1 MFWNT
6 IHEIDLSL
14 GLLLLIFFGLMSL
27 RNGHVSL
34 PHVRFLC
41 QCWLIALSCPALL
54 FQGSEGSFTISS
66 GLDIQDYALCLLTV
80 VLLQSFHSF
89 EALLF
94 LLLAYI
100 GQLYMMHSVNLV
112 SFYVCLEAQTLCVV
126 VLCGLLARGASP
138 LRANYSVGGNAHTTG
153 VFSVE
158 AALKFLLLSA
168 MVSGMCL
175 FWFSAMYMRTGS
187 LDMVGQETFWILLVL
202 LFKLGVA
209 PVHMWSVDLYGS
221 IPKPLLM
228 YLATAPKLSLF
239 TFWASSWHMNYSV
252 GVFILFSMVI
262 GSVGAYSQ
270 PALRGLFA
278 YSTIN
283 EIGLLLMAVETA
295 GFHSLYQ
302 HLSVYIVTQLL
313 LWNLSSRG
321 LFALCAVSLAGL
333 PPFAG
338 FFGKAWIFW
347 NAITNNLFGLLAA
360 ALVCTVLSLVYYLR
374 VLRLFWNAPVHT
386 PAIQVSPTGQGWV
399 AFSSLRGIVSSP
411 SSATVAYPTQ
421 TSLTSACAVALAFL
435 PVMLIKPFI
444 I

>member
-1 MFWNT
+1 MFWNA
-6 IHEIDLSL
+6 IAEIDLCI

-27 RNGHVSL
+27 RTGHVSL
-34 PHVRFLC
+34 PHIRFLC
-41 QCWLIALSCPALL
+41 QCWLIALTPL
-54 FQGSEGSFTISS
+54 E
-66 GLDIQDYALCLLTV
+66 IQDYALCLLTV

-100 GQLYMMHSVNLV
+100 GQLYMMHSCNLV

-126 VLCGLLARGASP
+126 VLCGLLARGSST
-138 LRANYSVGGNAHTTG
+138 NYATGSSSSVTG

-175 FWFSAMYMRTGS
+175 FWFSAMYLRTGS
-187 LDMVGQETFWILLVL
+187 LDMVGQETFWILLVM

-228 YLATAPKLSLF
+228 YLSTAPKLSLF
-239 TFWASSWHMNYSV
+239 TFWASTWHMNYSV
-252 GVFILFSMVI
+252 GIFVLFSVLI
-262 GSVGAYSQ
+262 GSIGAYSQ

-283 EIGLLLMAVETA
+283 EIGLMLMAVETA

-302 HLSVYIVTQLL
+302 HLSIYIITQLL
-313 LWNLSSRG
+313 LWNLSDKR

-347 NAITNNLFGLLAA
+347 NAMNTHLFGLLAA
-360 ALVCTVLSLVYYLR
+360 ALICTVLSLVYYLR
-374 VLRLFWNAPVHT
+374 VLRLFWNAPVHN
-386 PAIQVSPTGQGWV
+386 PSIQSCPTGQSWV
-399 AFSSLRGIVSSP
+399 VMANAP
-411 SSATVAYPTQ
+411 NQ
-421 TSLTSACAVALAFL
+421 TGLTSACAVALVFL
-435 PVMLIKPFI
+435 PIMLVKPFI

>member
-1 MFWNT
+1 MSFWFCTN
-6 IHEIDLSL
+6 EIDLCF
-14 GLLLLIFFGLMSL
+14 GLLLIIFFGLISL
-27 RNGHVSL
+27 RNGHVNL
-34 PHVRFLC
+34 PHIRFLC
-41 QCWLIALSCPALL
+41 QCWLIALTPWEV
-54 FQGSEGSFTISS
+54 Q
-66 GLDIQDYALCLLTV
+66 DIALCVLTV

-89 EALLF
+89 EAILF
-94 LLLAYI
+94 VLLAYI
-100 GQLYMMHSVNLV
+100 GQLYMMHAVNLV

-126 VLCGLLARGASP
+126 VLCGLLARGAS
-138 LRANYSVGGNAHTTG
+138 SSSTSGNMGSSATG

-187 LDMVGQETFWILLVL
+187 LDMVGQETFWILLVM

-239 TFWASSWHMNYSV
+239 TFWASTWHMNYSV
-252 GVFILFSMVI
+252 GVFVLFSMLV
-262 GSVGAYSQ
+262 GSIGAYSQ

-302 HLSVYIVTQLL
+302 HLGIYIITQLL
-313 LWNLSSRG
+313 LWNLSDKR
-321 LFALCAVSLAGL
+321 LFALCAISLAGL
-333 PPFAG
+333 PPLAG

-347 NAITNNLFGLLAA
+347 NAMNIHLFGLLAA
-360 ALVCTVLSLVYYLR
+360 ALVCTALSLVYYLR
-374 VLRLFWNAPVHT
+374 VLRLFWNNNVHT
-386 PAIQVSPTGQGWV
+386 PSIQVCPTGQSWTV
-399 AFSSLRGIVSSP
+399 SNNFSGSGLS
-411 SSATVAYPTQ
+411 TNQ
-421 TSLTSACAVALAFL
+421 TGLTSACAIALVFL
-435 PVMLIKPFI
+435 PIMLVKPFI

>member
-1 MFWNT
+1 MFWSIT
-6 IHEIDLSL
+6 TELDLCL
-14 GLLLLIFFGLMSL
+14 GLLLMIFFGLVSL
-27 RNGHVSL
+27 RNGHVNL

-41 QCWLIALSCPALL
+41 QCWLLALTPL
-54 FQGSEGSFTISS
+54 EV
-66 GLDIQDYALCLLTV
+66 QDYALCLLTI

-89 EALLF
+89 EAILF
-94 LLLAYI
+94 VLLAYI
-100 GQLYMMHSVNLV
+100 GQLYMMHSINLV

-126 VLCGLLARGASP
+126 VLCGLLARGAST
-138 LRANYSVGGNAHTTG
+138 NYGTGSAHTTG

-187 LDMVGQETFWILLVL
+187 LDMVGQETFWILLVM

-209 PVHMWSVDLYGS
+209 PVHMWSVDLYGA

-228 YLATAPKLSLF
+228 YLSTAPKLSLF
-239 TFWASSWHMNYSV
+239 TFWASTWHIGSYSV
-252 GVFILFSMVI
+252 GVFVLFSMLI
-262 GSVGAYSQ
+262 GSIGAYSQ

-302 HLSVYIVTQLL
+302 HLGIYIVTQLL
-313 LWNLSSRG
+313 LWNLSDKR

-347 NAITNNLFGLLAA
+347 NAMNTHLFGLLAA

-374 VLRLFWNAPVHT
+374 VLRLFYNTNVHT
-386 PAIQVSPTGQGWV
+386 PSIQVCPTGQSWAV
-399 AFSSLRGIVSSP
+399 MANP
-411 SSATVAYPTQ
+411 NHQ
-421 TSLTSACAVALAFL
+421 TGLTSACAVALVFL
-435 PVMLIKPFI
+435 PIMLVKPFVI
-444 I
+444 

>member
-1 MFWNT
+1 MFWHSV
-6 IHEIDLSL
+6 IELDLCL
-14 GLLLLIFFGLMSL
+14 GLLLIIFFGLISL
-27 RNGHVSL
+27 RNGHVNL

-41 QCWLIALSCPALL
+41 QCWLIALTPL
-54 FQGSEGSFTISS
+54 EV
-66 GLDIQDYALCLLTV
+66 QDYALCLLTI

-89 EALLF
+89 EAILF
-94 LLLAYI
+94 VLLAYI

-126 VLCGLLARGASP
+126 VLCGLLARGASV
-138 LRANYSVGGNAHTTG
+138 NYGVGSAHTTG

-187 LDMVGQETFWILLVL
+187 LDMVGQETFWILLVM

-209 PVHMWSVDLYGS
+209 PVHMWSVDLYGA

-228 YLATAPKLSLF
+228 YLSTAPKLSLF
-239 TFWASSWHMNYSV
+239 TFWASTWHMSYSV
-252 GVFILFSMVI
+252 GVFVLFSVLI

-302 HLSVYIVTQLL
+302 HLGIYIITQLL
-313 LWNLSSRG
+313 LWNLSDKR

-347 NAITNNLFGLLAA
+347 NAMNTHLFGLLAA

-374 VLRLFWNAPVHT
+374 VLRLFYNTNVHT
-386 PAIQVSPTGQGWV
+386 PSIQVCPTGQSWAV
-399 AFSSLRGIVSSP
+399 MANP
-411 SSATVAYPTQ
+411 NHQ
-421 TSLTSACAVALAFL
+421 TGLTSACAVALVFL
-435 PVMLIKPFI
+435 PIMLVKPFVI
-444 I
+444 

>member
-1 MFWNT
+1 MYWNSIT
-6 IHEIDLSL
+6 EIDLCI

-34 PHVRFLC
+34 PHIRFLC

-54 FQGSEGSFTISS
+54 FPGSFTP
-66 GLDIQDYALCLLTV
+66 LDIQDYALCLLTV
-80 VLLQSFHSF
+80 VLLQSFYSF

-100 GQLYMMHSVNLV
+100 GQLYMMHAVNLV
-112 SFYVCLEAQTLCVV
+112 GFYVCLEAQTLCVV
-126 VLCGLLARGASP
+126 VLCGLLARGAST
-138 LRANYSVGGNAHTTG
+138 NYSIGSAHTTG

-175 FWFSAMYMRTGS
+175 FWFSAMYLRTGS

-239 TFWASSWHMNYSV
+239 TFWASSWHISESNYSV
-252 GVFILFSMVI
+252 GVFIILSMVI

-302 HLSVYIVTQLL
+302 HLSVYIITQLL
-313 LWNLSSRG
+313 LWNLYSGFNSG

-347 NAITNNLFGLLAA
+347 NTITIASTHLLGLLAA
-360 ALVCTVLSLVYYLR
+360 ALICTVLSLVYYLR

-386 PAIQVSPTGQGWV
+386 PAIQVSPTGQGWT
-399 AFSSLRGIVSSP
+399 ALSSVNAP
-411 SSATVAYPTQ
+411 STTVAYPAQ
-421 TSLTSACAVALAFL
+421 TSLTSACAVALVFL

>member
-1 MFWNT
+1 MFWHSV
-6 IHEIDLSL
+6 IELDLCL
-14 GLLLLIFFGLMSL
+14 GLLLIIFFGLISL
-27 RNGHVSL
+27 RNGHVNL

-41 QCWLIALSCPALL
+41 QCWLIALTPL
-54 FQGSEGSFTISS
+54 EV
-66 GLDIQDYALCLLTV
+66 QDYALCLLTI

-89 EALLF
+89 EAILF
-94 LLLAYI
+94 VLLAYI

-126 VLCGLLARGASP
+126 VLCGLLARGASI
-138 LRANYSVGGNAHTTG
+138 NYGTGSAHTTG

-187 LDMVGQETFWILLVL
+187 LDMVGQETFWILLVM

-209 PVHMWSVDLYGS
+209 PVHMWSVDLYGA

-228 YLATAPKLSLF
+228 YLSTAPKLSLF
-239 TFWASSWHMNYSV
+239 TFWASTWHMSYSV
-252 GVFILFSMVI
+252 GVFVLFSVLI

-302 HLSVYIVTQLL
+302 HLGIYIITQLL
-313 LWNLSSRG
+313 LWNLSDKR

-347 NAITNNLFGLLAA
+347 NAMNTHLFGLLAA

-374 VLRLFWNAPVHT
+374 VLRLFYNTNVHT
-386 PAIQVSPTGQGWV
+386 PSIQVCPTGQSWAV
-399 AFSSLRGIVSSP
+399 MANP
-411 SSATVAYPTQ
+411 NHQ
-421 TSLTSACAVALAFL
+421 TGLTSACAVALVFL
-435 PVMLIKPFI
+435 PIMLVKPFVI
-444 I
+444 

>member
-1 MFWNT
+1 MFWNS
-6 IHEIDLSL
+6 IAEIDLCI

-27 RNGHVSL
+27 RTGHVSL
-34 PHVRFLC
+34 PHIRFLC
-41 QCWLIALSCPALL
+41 QCWLIALTCLN
-54 FQGSEGSFTISS
+54 TS
-66 GLDIQDYALCLLTV
+66 GATLEIQDYALCLLTV
-80 VLLQSFHSF
+80 VLLQSFNSF

-100 GQLYMMHSVNLV
+100 GQLYMMHSCNLV

-126 VLCGLLARGASP
+126 VLCGLLARGAST
-138 LRANYSVGGNAHTTG
+138 NYACLPGNPAGRQGATG

-158 AALKFLLLSA
+158 SALKFLLLSA
-168 MVSGMCL
+168 MVSGMAL
-175 FWFSAMYMRTGS
+175 FWFSAMYLRTGS
-187 LDMVGQETFWILLVL
+187 LDMVGQETFWIMLVM

-228 YLATAPKLSLF
+228 YLSTAPKLSLF
-239 TFWASSWHMNYSV
+239 TFWASTWHIGGANNYSAGIFV
-252 GVFILFSMVI
+252 LFSMLI
-262 GSVGAYSQ
+262 GSIGAYSQ

-283 EIGLLLMAVETA
+283 EIGLMLMAVETA

-302 HLSVYIVTQLL
+302 HLSIYIITQLL
-313 LWNLSSRG
+313 LWNLSDKR

-347 NAITNNLFGLLAA
+347 NAMNNHLFGLLAA
-360 ALVCTVLSLVYYLR
+360 ALLCTGLSLVYYLR
-374 VLRLFWNAPVHT
+374 VLRLFWNAPVHNSGN
-386 PAIQVSPTGQGWV
+386 AYGVASIQVCPTGQSWV
-399 AFSSLRGIVSSP
+399 VMANAP
-411 SSATVAYPTQ
+411 NQ
-421 TSLTSACAVALAFL
+421 TSLTSVCAVALVFL
-435 PVMLIKPFI
+435 PIMLVKPFI

>member
-1 MFWNT
+1 MFWNA
-6 IHEIDLSL
+6 IAEIDLCI

-34 PHVRFLC
+34 PHIRFLC
-41 QCWLIALSCPALL
+41 QCWLIALTPL
-54 FQGSEGSFTISS
+54 E
-66 GLDIQDYALCLLTV
+66 IQDYALCLLTV

-100 GQLYMMHSVNLV
+100 GQLYMMHSCNLV

-126 VLCGLLARGASP
+126 VLCGLLARGSST
-138 LRANYSVGGNAHTTG
+138 NYAIGSSSNVTG

-175 FWFSAMYMRTGS
+175 FWFSAMYLRTGS
-187 LDMVGQETFWILLVL
+187 LDMVGQETFWILLVM

-228 YLATAPKLSLF
+228 YLSTAPKLSLF
-239 TFWASSWHMNYSV
+239 TFWASTWHMNYSV
-252 GVFILFSMVI
+252 GIFVLFSMLI
-262 GSVGAYSQ
+262 GSIGAYSQ

-283 EIGLLLMAVETA
+283 EIGLMLMAVETA

-302 HLSVYIVTQLL
+302 HLSIYIITQLL
-313 LWNLSSRG
+313 LWNLSDKR

-347 NAITNNLFGLLAA
+347 NAMNAHLFGLLAA
-360 ALVCTVLSLVYYLR
+360 ALVCTLLSLVYYLR
-374 VLRLFWNAPVHT
+374 VLRLFWNAPVHN
-386 PAIQVSPTGQGWV
+386 PSIQVCPTGQSWV
-399 AFSSLRGIVSSP
+399 VMANAP
-411 SSATVAYPTQ
+411 NQ
-421 TSLTSACAVALAFL
+421 TSLTSACAVALVFL
-435 PVMLIKPFI
+435 PIMLVKPFVI
-444 I
+444 

>member
-1 MFWNT
+1 MFF
-6 IHEIDLSL
+6 HAMSEIDLCL
-14 GLLLLIFFGLMSL
+14 GLLLIIFFGLISL
-27 RNGHVSL
+27 RNGHVNL

-41 QCWLIALSCPALL
+41 QCWLIALTPL
-54 FQGSEGSFTISS
+54 EV
-66 GLDIQDYALCLLTV
+66 QDYALCLLTV

-89 EALLF
+89 EAILF
-94 LLLAYI
+94 VLLAYI
-100 GQLYMMHSVNLV
+100 GQLYMMHSINLV

-126 VLCGLLARGASP
+126 VLCGLLARGAST
-138 LRANYSVGGNAHTTG
+138 NYGTGSAHTTG

-187 LDMVGQETFWILLVL
+187 LDMVGQETFWILLVM

-209 PVHMWSVDLYGS
+209 PVHMWSVDLYGA

-228 YLATAPKLSLF
+228 YLSTAPKLSLF
-239 TFWASSWHMNYSV
+239 TFWASTWHMSYSV
-252 GVFILFSMVI
+252 GVFVLFSVLI
-262 GSVGAYSQ
+262 GSIGAYSQ

-302 HLSVYIVTQLL
+302 HLGIYIITQLL
-313 LWNLSSRG
+313 LWNLSDKR

-347 NAITNNLFGLLAA
+347 NAMNTHLFGLLAA
-360 ALVCTVLSLVYYLR
+360 ALVCTALSLVYYLR
-374 VLRLFWNAPVHT
+374 VLRLFWNSNVHT
-386 PAIQVSPTGQGWV
+386 PSIQVCPTGQSWAV
-399 AFSSLRGIVSSP
+399 MANP
-411 SSATVAYPTQ
+411 NHQ
-421 TSLTSACAVALAFL
+421 TSLTSACAVALVFL
-435 PVMLIKPFI
+435 PVMLIKPFVI
-444 I
+444 

>member
-1 MFWNT
+1 MFWNST
-6 IHEIDLSL
+6 SEIDLCF
-14 GLLLLIFFGLMSL
+14 GLLLIIFFGLISL
-27 RNGHVSL
+27 RNGHVNL

-41 QCWLIALSCPALL
+41 QCWLIALTPL
-54 FQGSEGSFTISS
+54 EV
-66 GLDIQDYALCLLTV
+66 QDYALCLLTV

-89 EALLF
+89 EAILF
-94 LLLAYI
+94 VLLAYI

-126 VLCGLLARGASP
+126 VLCGLLARGAST
-138 LRANYSVGGNAHTTG
+138 NYGTSSYGSTATG

-187 LDMVGQETFWILLVL
+187 LDMVGQETFWILLVM

-209 PVHMWSVDLYGS
+209 PIHMWSVDLYGS

-228 YLATAPKLSLF
+228 YLSTAPKLSLF
-239 TFWASSWHMNYSV
+239 TFWASTWHMNYSV
-252 GVFILFSMVI
+252 GVFVLFSVLI
-262 GSVGAYSQ
+262 GSIGAYSQ

-283 EIGLLLMAVETA
+283 EIGLMLMAVETA

-302 HLSVYIVTQLL
+302 HLGIYIITQLL
-313 LWNLSSRG
+313 LWNLSDKR

-347 NAITNNLFGLLAA
+347 NAMNVHLFGLLAA

-374 VLRLFWNAPVHT
+374 VLRLFWNTNVHT
-386 PAIQVSPTGQGWV
+386 PSIQVCPTGQSW
-399 AFSSLRGIVSSP
+399 AIMTN
-411 SSATVAYPTQ
+411 ANQQ
-421 TSLTSACAVALAFL
+421 TGLTSACAVALVFL
-435 PVMLIKPFI
+435 PVMLVKPFVI
-444 I
+444 